1 MDTAKFEALIH
12 RNPRTVV
19 LAAIAAV
26 GLPWVVDNYRK
37 FLALGKG
44 GLTRLGP
51 LGWVIALTFTAF
63 GRETVSTAEYE
74 KGAIQER
81 WLETPVE
88 RRGARPLTG
97 WHCVPHRQLD
107 RLPTEEMAER
117 LQAVFDKHVAANPN
131 LVQVVL
137 SPHERTIPGMVIH
150 PDIPSPHK
158 VAEQG
163 LREIAHI
170 HHIDHSLHVIL
181 SPADCKTAIDLGW
194 AQRHPLSGVSRF
206 LPLPNSYLLVY
217 APRDEEELAVV
228 ERILVASMGY
238 MTGSRSVA

>member
-1 MDTAKFEALIH
+1 MDTRKIEALIH

-26 GLPWVVDNYRK
+26 GAPWVIDNYRK
-37 FLALGKG
+37 FLALGKS
-44 GLTRLGP
+44 GLTPLGP
-51 LGWVIALTFTAF
+51 LGWIVALTLTAF

-74 KGAIQER
+74 KATTKER

-97 WHCVPHRQLD
+97 WHCVPHRQMD
-107 RLPTEEMAER
+107 RMPSDEIAKR
-117 LQAVFDKHVAANPN
+117 LQAIFDKHVAANPN
-131 LVQVVL
+131 LVQTTL
-137 SPHERTIPGMVIH
+137 SPHEKTVPGMIIH

-158 VAEQG
+158 DAIQG
-163 LREIAHI
+163 LREIAHV
-170 HHIDHSLHVIL
+170 HPLDHSLHVIL
-181 SPADCKTAIDLGW
+181 SPADSKTAVDLGW
-194 AQRHPLSGVSRF
+194 AERHPLSGVSRF
-206 LPLPNSYLLVY
+206 LPLPNNYLLVY
-217 APRDEEELAVV
+217 APRDEEELDVV